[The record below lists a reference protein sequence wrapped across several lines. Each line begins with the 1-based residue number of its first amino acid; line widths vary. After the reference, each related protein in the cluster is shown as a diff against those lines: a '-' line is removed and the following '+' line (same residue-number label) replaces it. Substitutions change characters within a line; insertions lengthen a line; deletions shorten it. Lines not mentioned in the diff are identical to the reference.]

1 MPIPIYED
9 TLYNFKTLVISYSKP
24 PKVYLPTSQ
33 HRKNSS
39 EVETQMESIKTCLSP
54 EQYSTLPSCYCYIKL

>member
-24 PKVYLPTSQ
+24 PRYIYLP
-33 HRKNSS
+33 R
-39 EVETQMESIKTCLSP
+39 SIERIAQK
-54 EQYSTLPSCYCYIKL
+54 